1 MRKLLIFLLM
11 IIMVFVSACSK
22 EISDNLV
29 LIKGGDFANT
39 KSNYY
44 GKNIKLSD
52 FLYRVSMK
60 LLKRSGVKSW
70 EAIHHNLKVI
80 IYL

>member
-29 LIKGGDFANT
+29 LVKGGDFVNT

-44 GKNIKLSD
+44 GKT
-52 FLYRVSMK
+52 
-60 LLKRSGVKSW
+60 
-70 EAIHHNLKVI
+70 
-80 IYL
+80 